1 MIRIGICDDVREE
14 REKIHHLCEGFFA
27 GKEIEYDYVFFE
39 SGEEVL
45 EYCKDDAKE
54 QITLLFLDVEMGGIS
69 GIELKD
75 KMMKQAKV
83 WRIVFV
89 TSHTE
94 SALAGYSIKTM
105 GFIKK
110 PAAKEEIFKHLSNVI
125 EEWKENI
132 VLEFKG
138 YNDQTIYVRLE
149 DIVYFSAEGSYTQLH
164 TYIEGSDGMIL
175 SRKLGEIEKEL
186 TGHSFVRVH
195 KSYLVNLANVKD
207 VQEEVILVKS
217 EDKLPVGRSRKDA
230 VRKNYLKYGKRKV
243 INRL

>member
-1 MIRIGICDDVREE
+1 
-14 REKIHHLCEGFFA
+14 
-27 GKEIEYDYVFFE
+27 
-39 SGEEVL
+39 
-45 EYCKDDAKE
+45 
-54 QITLLFLDVEMGGIS
+54 
-69 GIELKD
+69 
-75 KMMKQAKV
+75 
-83 WRIVFV
+83 
-89 TSHTE
+89 
-94 SALAGYSIKTM
+94 M